1 MPTQLRSNPT
11 DEEVIIELYGNF
23 DESVTF
29 PKDKF
34 RLSQRIIF
42 DCGGVEHI
50 NSHSIQT
57 WMIWMRQ
64 FDSRQ
69 QFVFKNVPQ
78 RVVDIINMVDEFL
91 PPESTVE
98 SFFIPYEC
106 EKCAHE
112 EFILVHRGKEFI
124 ERTVKSKAKM
134 MFTKELNCPKCKSAM
149 KISVIEKKYF
159 QFLNQ
164 PSRSNQKEY

>member
-1 MPTQLRSNPT
+1 MPTKLRSEPT
-11 DEEVIIELYGNF
+11 DEDVLIELYGHF

-29 PKDKF
+29 PKAKF
-34 RLSQRIIF
+34 RLSQRILL
-42 DCGGVEHI
+42 DCGGIQHI

-91 PPESTVE
+91 PLESTVE
-98 SFFIPYEC
+98 SFYVPYEC
-106 EKCAHE
+106 DKCAHE
-112 EFILVHRGKEFI
+112 EFVLVHRGKEFI
-124 ERTVKSKAKM
+124 ERTEKSPAKM
-134 MFTKELNCPKCKSAM
+134 LFAKELNCPQCKSAM

-164 PSRSNQKEY
+164 QPRSSQK